1 MRLLVRS
8 LSVCAALG
16 LAATLASAQ
25 VNLKK
30 LGTAATGIFD
40 GAAAEIA
47 AYDPATR
54 RVFVTNADA
63 DRLDVIDIADPTKPV
78 FLTPIAFNG
87 LSPNSVAA
95 LKGMVAVA
103 LQANPSQNPG
113 TVVRMDAN
121 GVEKARYTVGALPD
135 MLTFTP
141 DGKYILVANEG
152 EPNTTYTN
160 DPEGSISVIEVA
172 TGTVRT
178 ADFKAFSKNDLDPT
192 IRIFGPNATV
202 AQDLEPEYIAV
213 APDSKTA
220 WVSLQ
225 EANAFAALDIVNAKI
240 VAVVPAGLK
249 DHSLPGFGL
258 DASDRDNMV
267 NIRNWPIFG
276 MRMPDAI
283 ASYEANGE
291 TYYVTA
297 NEGDARDYQAF
308 TEESRLSALTLDPTA
323 FPDAAMLRNNANLAR
338 LTVTRV
344 NGDVDGDGD
353 YDAIWAYGGR
363 GISIFKADGTLVWD
377 SGDQFE
383 QITASLFPQNFNAS
397 NDDNSRDNRSDNKGP
412 EPEGIS
418 VATVGGRTYAFIA
431 LERIG
436 GVMVYDVTNPAAPFY
451 VTYTNNRDFTKDPES
466 PEALDLGPESTVFV
480 SAADSPNGKPLLI
493 VPNEVSGTT
502 TFYEVAAAEDVTEK
516 VTVNVSRSLVRRT
529 GSTFGFL
536 TLRNETGDR
545 IEGPLH
551 VVFTNLP
558 DGVELVNPSFVNG
571 EGVGFTLPAP
581 FDRDLNPNATIV
593 VPGIEFR
600 IRRGTAFRFDARVYA
615 GAID

>member
-16 LAATLASAQ
+16 LAGTLAFAQ

-30 LGTAATGIFD
+30 LGTAATGVFD
-40 GAAAEIA
+40 EAAAEIA
-47 AYDPATR
+47 AYDPASR

-63 DRLDVIDIADPTKPV
+63 DRIDVIDITDPADPV
-78 FLTPIAFNG
+78 FLTPIDFGG
-87 LSPNSVAA
+87 LSPNSVAVY
-95 LKGMVAVA
+95 KGSVAVA
-103 LQANPSQNPG
+103 LEANPKQDPG
-113 TVVRMDAN
+113 TVVLLDAD

-152 EPNTTYTN
+152 EPNDGYTN
-160 DPEGSISVIEVA
+160 DPEGTVSVIEVA

-178 ADFKAFSKNDLDPT
+178 ADFKAFSKDDLDPT

-213 APDSKTA
+213 APDSQTA

-249 DHSLPGFGL
+249 DHSQPGFGL
-258 DASDRDNMV
+258 DGSDRDDMV
-267 NIRNWPIFG
+267 SIRNWPIFG

-283 ASYEANGE
+283 ASYQVDGE

-297 NEGDARDYQAF
+297 NEGDARDYDAF
-308 TEESRLSALTLDPTA
+308 GEESRLSGLDLDPDA
-323 FPDAAMLRNNANLAR
+323 FPDAEELQENENLGR
-338 LTVTRV
+338 LTVTEV
-344 NGDVDGDGD
+344 NGDIDGDGD

-383 QITASLFPQNFNAS
+383 QITGRLFPENFNAS
-397 NDDNSRDNRSDNKGP
+397 NDDNELDNRSDNKGP

-436 GVMVYDVTNPAAPFY
+436 GVMVYDISNPAAPFY
-451 VTYTNNRDFTKDPES
+451 ITYTNNRNFMEDPES
-466 PEALDLGPESTVFV
+466 PEALDLGPESTVYV
-480 SAADSPNGKPLLI
+480 SAADSPNGKPMLI
-493 VPNEVSGTT
+493 VPNEVSGST
-502 TFYEVAAAEDVTEK
+502 TFFEVAAAEDVTDK
-516 VTVNVSRSLVRRT
+516 VTVNVSRAVVRRT

-551 VVFTNLP
+551 VVFKDLP
-558 DGVELVNPSFVNG
+558 AGVELVNPSFVNG

-600 IRRGTAFRFDARVYA
+600 IPRGTAFRFDARVYA
-615 GAID
+615 GAIE